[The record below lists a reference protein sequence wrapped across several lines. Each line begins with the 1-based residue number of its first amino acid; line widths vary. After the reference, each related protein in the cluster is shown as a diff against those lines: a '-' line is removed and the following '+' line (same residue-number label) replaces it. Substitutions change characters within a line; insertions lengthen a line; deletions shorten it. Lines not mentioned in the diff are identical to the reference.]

1 MTHATIARVLDQ
13 VPEAAHVEALLERAR
28 TEGRLSLDQL
38 RQAFDDAGIGPAQAK
53 RVLRLIADAGV
64 AIGSDQPKAR
74 TPRKRRTSTA
84 ASPAPVAQAAAAASP
99 AAAQAATTLPTPSA
113 PPVASVATLDGG
125 AEVHPVDDAADD
137 DAADTFD
144 EEPVTTDLV
153 RIYLTEIGR
162 VALLNAE
169 QEVDLAKRIEAG
181 LYAEEK
187 VRREQAGEIPA
198 LEAQLRRD
206 LREIAADGLRA
217 KNHLLEANL
226 RLVVSLAK
234 RYQGK
239 GLTLL
244 DLIQEGNIGLVRAVE
259 KFDYAKGYKFST
271 YATWWIRQALQRAIA
286 DQGRTIRVPVHMVE
300 QINKALR
307 VKRDLAQELGRDPTP
322 DEIGQVLSMPGAKVE
337 EILGYGRDTLS
348 LETPVGDDGDSVLG
362 EFIEDADAPVA
373 SDVVDF
379 ALLQD
384 RLRGVLAGLPE
395 RSAAVVRLR
404 FGLEDGRARTLD
416 EVGRELGLTRER
428 IRQIERDTLA
438 DLRRSERTE
447 ALRAYL

>member
-13 VPEAAHVEALLERAR
+13 VPEAAPVEALLERAR
-28 TEGRLSLDQL
+28 TEGRLSLEQL
-38 RQAFDDAGIGPAQAK
+38 RQAFDDAGIGPTQAK

-64 AIGSDQPKAR
+64 AIGSDQPKVRAA
-74 TPRKRRTSTA
+74 RKRGTTKVAAPPTQTVNDVATA
-84 ASPAPVAQAAAAASP
+84 
-99 AAAQAATTLPTPSA
+99 PSA
-113 PPVASVATLDGG
+113 PPAPAVAGPAPAAADTRVPAGD
-125 AEVHPVDDAADD
+125 AVDDTADD
-137 DAADTFD
+137 DAVDTFD
-144 EEPVTTDLV
+144 EEPITTDLV

-187 VRREQAGEIPA
+187 LRRERAGEIPA
-198 LEAQLRRD
+198 LDAQLRRD
-206 LREIAADGLRA
+206 LRQIAADGLRA

-307 VKRDLAQELGRDPTP
+307 VKRDLAQDLGRDPTP
-322 DEIGQVLSMPGAKVE
+322 DEIGAVLALPGPKVE

-362 EFIEDADAPVA
+362 EFIEDADAPGA

-379 ALLQD
+379 ALLQE
-384 RLRGVLAGLPE
+384 RLRGVLAGLPA

-416 EVGRELGLTRER
+416 EVGRALGLTRER

-447 ALRAYL
+447 SLRAYL